1 MEPQETKR
9 KLTTIFSTDVKGYS
23 RLMSEDEA
31 ATVRTLKAY
40 REVISSHIEKH
51 GGRVIDSPGDNL
63 LAEFGSVVHAV
74 ESAVEIQ
81 QALKERNEELPEYR
95 KMEFRIGINLGD
107 VIADGER
114 LYGEGVNIAAR
125 LESLA
130 EGGGICISGDAYRQV
145 RDRLPFGFED
155 LGEHSVKNLPRPV
168 HAYRVLMEPE
178 AAGTLSA
185 AKRMGQKPRQ
195 WAVVAA
201 VAVFVLGGA
210 ALWNFYPRPPRIEP
224 ASVKRM
230 AFPLPEKPS
239 IAVLPFLNMSG
250 DPKQEYFADGITEDL
265 ITDLSKISGLFVI
278 ARNSVF
284 TYKGKSVKIRQVAE
298 EMGVRYVLEGSVRRV
313 GDQVRINAQLI
324 DSTTGGHLWAERYD
338 GSLADVFA
346 LQDRVTQKIVA
357 ALAVNLTP
365 GEKALQT
372 RPETG
377 NPEAYDAFLRGWLHY
392 RRNSPDDFAKAV
404 PYFEKAIELDPN
416 YSRAYAALAAVYWAV
431 VDKNW
436 STGTS
441 IWARRL
447 GITSDEGIH
456 REKQNLQEAMKNPV
470 PLAHQVAS
478 GRLSRQGQH
487 EAAIA
492 EARRAISMD
501 TNDPV
506 AHEAM
511 ATALI
516 YAGRPAEAPPHIK
529 QAMRLDPRF
538 PHEYLYWLGLAQ
550 FGMERYEDAVGALAK
565 AAQSNPD
572 DDRSLII
579 LAAAYGHLK
588 REREAKSAIG
598 KANRLRGERQRRL
611 TGTGMKAGIDVLL
624 LGPYTQNDVALWP
637 FKIREDRE
645 RLREG
650 LRLAGVP
657 KVGTGKK
664 VSLIEIAGATTVD
677 AAAAKVLLDRGVPFI
692 DVRGTNSYNNGHI
705 PGAVNLWFKK
715 GFSES
720 ALSAVVAKGQ
730 EVVIYCMGE
739 R

>member
-1 MEPQETKR
+1 MGPEKVQR
-9 KLTTIFSTDVKGYS
+9 KLTTIFSTDVQGYS
-23 RLMSEDEA
+23 RLMADDEA
-31 ATVRTLKAY
+31 ATVHTLKAY

-81 QALKERNEELPEYR
+81 QALKEWNEELPEGR

-130 EGGGICISGDAYRQV
+130 EGGGICISSDAYRQV

-201 VAVFVLGGA
+201 VAVFVLGGV
-210 ALWNFYPRPPRIEP
+210 ALWNFYLRPPRIEP

-250 DPKQEYFADGITEDL
+250 DPKQEYFADGMTEDL

-377 NPEAYDAFLRGWLHY
+377 NPEAYDAFLRGWSHY
-392 RRNSPDDFAKAV
+392 RRGASDDFAKAV
-404 PYFEKAIELDPN
+404 PYFEK
-416 YSRAYAALAAVYWAV
+416 V
-431 VDKNW
+431 
-436 STGTS
+436 
-441 IWARRL
+441 
-447 GITSDEGIH
+447 
-456 REKQNLQEAMKNPV
+456 
-470 PLAHQVAS
+470 
-478 GRLSRQGQH
+478 LSRRVKLLMPDLRVSAGCLSGTFDY
-487 EAAIA
+487 
-492 EARRAISMD
+492 RA
-501 TNDPV
+501 P
-506 AHEAM
+506 
-511 ATALI
+511 
-516 YAGRPAEAPPHIK
+516 
-529 QAMRLDPRF
+529 
-538 PHEYLYWLGLAQ
+538 
-550 FGMERYEDAVGALAK
+550 
-565 AAQSNPD
+565 QS
-572 DDRSLII
+572 
-579 LAAAYGHLK
+579 
-588 REREAKSAIG
+588 
-598 KANRLRGERQRRL
+598 
-611 TGTGMKAGIDVLL
+611 
-624 LGPYTQNDVALWP
+624 
-637 FKIREDRE
+637 
-645 RLREG
+645 
-650 LRLAGVP
+650 
-657 KVGTGKK
+657 
-664 VSLIEIAGATTVD
+664 
-677 AAAAKVLLDRGVPFI
+677 
-692 DVRGTNSYNNGHI
+692 
-705 PGAVNLWFKK
+705 
-715 GFSES
+715 
-720 ALSAVVAKGQ
+720 
-730 EVVIYCMGE
+730 C
-739 R
+739 

>member
-1 MEPQETKR
+1 M
-9 KLTTIFSTDVKGYS
+9 
-23 RLMSEDEA
+23 
-31 ATVRTLKAY
+31 
-40 REVISSHIEKH
+40 
-51 GGRVIDSPGDNL
+51 
-63 LAEFGSVVHAV
+63 
-74 ESAVEIQ
+74 
-81 QALKERNEELPEYR
+81 
-95 KMEFRIGINLGD
+95 
-107 VIADGER
+107 
-114 LYGEGVNIAAR
+114 
-125 LESLA
+125 
-130 EGGGICISGDAYRQV
+130 
-145 RDRLPFGFED
+145 
-155 LGEHSVKNLPRPV
+155 
-168 HAYRVLMEPE
+168 
-178 AAGTLSA
+178 
-185 AKRMGQKPRQ
+185 
-195 WAVVAA
+195 
-201 VAVFVLGGA
+201 
-210 ALWNFYPRPPRIEP
+210 
-224 ASVKRM
+224 
-230 AFPLPEKPS
+230 
-239 IAVLPFLNMSG
+239 
-250 DPKQEYFADGITEDL
+250 
-265 ITDLSKISGLFVI
+265 
-278 ARNSVF
+278 
-284 TYKGKSVKIRQVAE
+284 
-298 EMGVRYVLEGSVRRV
+298 
-313 GDQVRINAQLI
+313 
-324 DSTTGGHLWAERYD
+324 
-338 GSLADVFA
+338 
-346 LQDRVTQKIVA
+346 
-357 ALAVNLTP
+357 
-365 GEKALQT
+365 
-372 RPETG
+372 
-377 NPEAYDAFLRGWLHY
+377 
-392 RRNSPDDFAKAV
+392 
-404 PYFEKAIELDPN
+404 
-416 YSRAYAALAAVYWAV
+416 

-447 GITSDEGIH
+447 GITSDEGIQ
-456 REKQNLQEAMKNPV
+456 REKQNLQEAMKIPV

-588 REREAKSAIG
+588 RTREAKAAIG
-598 KANRLRGERQRRL
+598 KVNRLRGERQRQ
-611 TGTGMKAGIDVLL
+611 TPGTGLKTGIDVLL

-637 FKIREDRE
+637 FQKQADRE

-664 VSLIEIAGATTVD
+664 VSPIEVAGATTID
-677 AAAAKVLLDRGVPFI
+677 AAAAKALLDRGVPFI
-692 DVRGTNSYNNGHI
+692 DVRGTSSYNNGHI

-730 EVVIYCMGE
+730 GVVFYCMGE